1 MAEQLAK
8 LKAAIAKGD
17 MPPDFRNKTDDEL
30 LALLASANELR
41 SSDGSVPDGSAPED
55 TQCARCARA
64 TLPARGMHARP
75 LRAGHVYTHPPCYA
89 GGGRP
94 DPEAK
99 EVREVCAG
107 HRREEQRLW
116 ERDPSKRRRCREAD
130 AAVSGEASG
139 RREGEG
145 EGEGSDKGG
154 RQAEGKEQCPWQ
166 GPWQGPGQGPW
177 QGAWEPRRA
186 PHIVCIACSAYSM
199 RI

>member
-139 RREGEG
+139 RRRRRRR
-145 EGEGSDKGG
+145 
-154 RQAEGKEQCPWQ
+154 RQRQRRPPSRRQRAVPVARAGARAVARGVGAPP
-166 GPWQGPGQGPW
+166 GPPYS
-177 QGAWEPRRA
+177 
-186 PHIVCIACSAYSM
+186 VYSM
-199 RI
+199 